1 MKTNVRHYTNKLLE
15 MVENG
20 LVDKDSLIRSFAC
33 YLSESDVHDLM
44 HREGLLD
51 DEDEESEEEEEEEE
65 DSQE

>member
-20 LVDKDSLIRSFAC
+20 LIDKDNLIRSFAC

-51 DEDEESEEEEEEEE
+51 DEEDEESEEE
-65 DSQE
+65 DSQ

>member
-1 MKTNVRHYTNKLLE
+1 